1 MVAAAVSFRCA
12 QPFQLPSILPA
23 AHTERRLRSRSANRS
38 VSGNLPIVTIT
49 PEECLQRVRALCLAL
64 PEVTERVSHGEPS
77 WFVRKQFL
85 TMADHHHDDRFGFWA
100 AAPDGAQQRW
110 LSTNEGLGEPR
121 YFYPPYV
128 GGRGWI
134 GVYLDVSQNW
144 HDVTEIVDD
153 AWTFVAPAKLRAAR

>member
-1 MVAAAVSFRCA
+1 MIER
-12 QPFQLPSILPA
+12 PSSPE
-23 AHTERRLRSRSANRS
+23 TVERL
-38 VSGNLPIVTIT
+38 
-49 PEECLQRVRALCLAL
+49 RALCLAL
-64 PEVTERVSHGEPS
+64 PEVTERLSHGEPT
-77 WFVRKQFL
+77 WFVRGKKTFVM
-85 TMADHHHDDRFGFWA
+85 TSDHHHDDRFGFWA
-100 AAPDGAQQRW
+100 AAPEGAQQRW
-110 LSTNEGLGEPR
+110 LGANEGLGEPR